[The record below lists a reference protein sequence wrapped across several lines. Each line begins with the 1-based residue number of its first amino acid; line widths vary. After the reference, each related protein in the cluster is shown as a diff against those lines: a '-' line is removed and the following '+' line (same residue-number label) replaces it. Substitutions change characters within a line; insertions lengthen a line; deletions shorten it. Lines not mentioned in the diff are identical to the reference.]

1 MQNNS
6 SETRFLTIIKD
17 FYELT
22 KMKTLI
28 YDADGR
34 EICFYPVRYTPF
46 CEYLR
51 SHDKMDAACRECDMN
66 AIAAC
71 RRTQQPIIYTC
82 HAGLTEGIAPIVVNN
97 SILGF
102 IAIGQIK
109 ESDSV
114 VRVYDVDD
122 PKQLNQHFDEL
133 PVIERKTI
141 ESAMHVLEACAAYE
155 QLKTLVEEGSN
166 SFSTRLLQFI
176 DDNITGNLDIDSL
189 MRKFSMSRVEL
200 YRNVDF
206 AFKCTPA
213 ELVKNRRLHRA
224 AKLLRDTPPHPI
236 NRVAIMSG
244 LPDYNYFSKIFKKKY
259 GITPS
264 QYRIKYS

>member
-1 MQNNS
+1 MLINS
-6 SETRFLTIIKD
+6 GDTRFLTLIKD

-22 KMKTLI
+22 KMKTLV
-28 YDADGR
+28 YDADGQ
-34 EICFYPVRYTPF
+34 EICFYPARFTPF

-51 SHDKMDAACRECDMN
+51 SHECLDAACRECDMN
-66 AIAAC
+66 AIATC

-109 ESDSV
+109 EPDSLLSV
-114 VRVYDVDD
+114 NDFADSN
-122 PKQLNQHFDEL
+122 KLEQLFNEL
-133 PVIERKTI
+133 PIIDRKVI

-155 QLKTLVEEGSN
+155 QLKTLVEESSN
-166 SFSTRLLQFI
+166 SFSSRLLQFI
-176 DDNITGNLDIDSL
+176 DNNLTGNLDIDTL
-189 MRKFSMSRVEL
+189 LRQFSMSRVEL

-206 AFKCTPA
+206 SFKCTPA
-213 ELVKNRRLHRA
+213 ELIKNRRLHRA
-224 AKLLRDTPPHPI
+224 SKLLRTTNTPVNKI
-236 NRVAIMSG
+236 AILSG

-259 GITPS
+259 GISPT
-264 QYRIKYS
+264 QYRIEKT